1 MNNFQ
6 RNFQHKILHKIIL
19 YLNKMLFTFGKTKT
33 PLYSFCHLY
42 DETIKHIFFL
52 EYVCVK
58 QVWDH
63 LRFVSNE

>member
-1 MNNFQ
+1 
-6 RNFQHKILHKIIL
+6 
-19 YLNKMLFTFGKTKT
+19 MLFTFGKTKT

-63 LRFVSNE
+63 LRFVSNK